1 MVHQGSTIKQ
11 EDVLKMLESQPTQKE
26 VDSFEEKF
34 GVRESKISFR
44 IALKFHVPLGIW
56 LLLLGFAIA
65 NLDNFVNLF
74 KNYGL
79 MVLIHT
85 FCIQS
90 AVETARQASIYD
102 WEYHKARF
110 YMLERQRRGYYE
122 QIQEGIS
129 VSASY
134 RVSYIL
140 ILGLFTVVN
149 AFTNWV
155 DYTVI
160 LGYLLGFV
168 VVLAVMSWGV
178 HRDLNELQS
187 YKTKLEP
194 QTVELNDFRE
204 RVIDE
209 LTDYVRCR
217 HGWFIETVN
226 GNTSDA
232 AFAMAYVYEM
242 LNRDNVR
249 ELSETLKDALSRTD
263 MRRNDWINDLE
274 FQSNYVE
281 ALSNLIPLVQETAP
295 GKYPEFKETR
305 EIVKE
310 FLD

>member
-1 MVHQGSTIKQ
+1 MI
-11 EDVLKMLESQPTQKE
+11 ESQPTQKE
-26 VDSFEEKF
+26 VDLFEEKF

-65 NLDNFVNLF
+65 NLDNFVNLV

-110 YMLERQRRGYYE
+110 YMLDRQRRGYYE
-122 QIQEGIS
+122 KIQEGIS

-140 ILGLFTVVN
+140 ILALFTVVN
-149 AFTNWV
+149 AFTSWV
-155 DYTVI
+155 DYAVI
-160 LGYLLGFV
+160 FGYLLGFI

-178 HRDLNELQS
+178 HRELNELKS

-209 LTDYVRCR
+209 LTDYVRWR
-217 HGWFIETVN
+217 HGWFIETMN

-242 LNRDNVR
+242 LNKYGVR
-249 ELSETLKDALSRTD
+249 ELNGTLKEVLKDAHL
-263 MRRNDWINDLE
+263 RRSNWNDDGKFALK
-274 FQSNYVE
+274 YVE

-295 GKYPEFKETR
+295 GEYPEFNKTR